1 MSLQPT
7 RLPLLEAAFS
17 ERTSL
22 PPTVLASDADE
33 WTIVK
38 VTSLAHFLCHLGEL
52 IFPSVMVAVMG
63 EFGLQPHVAAALA
76 LLGYILLGVGAL
88 PVGLWADAWD
98 PRRILLIY
106 FFAMA
111 GAGLAVAL
119 APDVPF
125 LFAGL
130 TLLGLAASIYHPTGL
145 AMISMGVRQ
154 RGKALGINGVAG
166 TFGIALAPLL
176 GSWASQMGMWRL
188 AYGILAALAALSAI
202 IMIVDFKKLPL
213 SAVGHRLS
221 AIGRPVLA
229 ESRSPIAGS
238 QRTARASLIL
248 LLAAM
253 TLAGFNYRCL
263 VTALP
268 SYLNGGQTDTDSF
281 LPGGIATFLVM
292 LAGGSFG
299 QIIGGVLADRLGA
312 RRIYLVLVAS
322 LIPLSLLL
330 GFLPG
335 MIVPAAVAAILSVGM
350 FAQQPVE
357 NSLLAES
364 TAPGRRSVS
373 YGIKFVLTFGLGAL
387 GAEVVG
393 LIWKEYDSLSPVFYL
408 MAAGATLMAGL
419 LLVYLRRT
427 RLARS

>member
-1 MSLQPT
+1 MFEP
-7 RLPLLEAAFS
+7 A
-17 ERTSL
+17 
-22 PPTVLASDADE
+22 ADE

-38 VTSLAHFLCHLGEL
+38 ITSLAHFLCHLGEL
-52 IFPSVMVAVMG
+52 IFPSVMVAVMA
-63 EFGLQPHVAAALA
+63 EFGLEPHVATALA
-76 LLGYILLGVGAL
+76 LLGYILLGAGAL
-88 PVGLWADAWD
+88 LVGLWADAWD

-125 LFAGL
+125 LFVGL

-166 TFGIALAPLL
+166 SFGIALAPLL
-176 GSWASQMGMWRL
+176 GSWASQVGMWRM
-188 AYGILAALAALSAI
+188 AYGILAALAGLFAI
-202 IMIVDFKKLPL
+202 LIIVDFRKLP
-213 SAVGHRLS
+213 AWNPDRH
-221 AIGRPVLA
+221 
-229 ESRSPIAGS
+229 SREEVAAPSS
-238 QRTARASLIL
+238 FEKQRRWSRGSLIV

-268 SYLNGGQTDTDSF
+268 SYLNGGQTATDTF

-299 QIIGGVLADRLGA
+299 QLMGGVLADRLGA
-312 RRIYLVLVAS
+312 RTICLALVVS

-330 GFLPG
+330 GWLPG
-335 MIVPAAVAAILSVGM
+335 MIVPAAIAGVLSIGM

-357 NSLLAES
+357 NSLLAENS
-364 TAPGRRSVS
+364 TPRRRSVS
-373 YGIKFVLTFGLGAL
+373 YGIKFVLTFGVGAL

-393 LIWKEYDSLSPVFYL
+393 IIWKEFDSLSPVFYL
-408 MAAGATLMAGL
+408 MAACATLMAGL
-419 LLVYLRRT
+419 LLIFRWQT
-427 RLARS
+427 RIQSTVPSV